1 MFQES
6 KEGFTY
12 LPQKIEDTVT
22 PKCLMFL
29 PETELH
35 NWSTKVRR
43 SCKKIKMSELDDF
56 DTDFIDVDVLL
67 GMYVDEFKTF
77 KRELTKKI

>member
-1 MFQES
+1 
-6 KEGFTY
+6 
-12 LPQKIEDTVT
+12 
-22 PKCLMFL
+22 
-29 PETELH
+29 
-35 NWSTKVRR
+35 
-43 SCKKIKMSELDDF
+43 MSELDDF